1 MKASAS
7 PWRAS
12 PPALAALLVLAGA
25 VAVALQTASPS
36 RAVVLLAIA
45 PWLEETLFR
54 AGLHE
59 HLLRSGRRPG
69 LCIGVTALAF
79 AAAHML
85 AWQQWNAIVLVLPAL
100 ALGALYQRTRSVTAC
115 AAAHAAMNGVWLA
128 LSARGLHL

>member
-1 MKASAS
+1 MKASRVPWWWS
-7 PWRAS
+7 PRA
-12 PPALAALLVLAGA
+12 LTALLVLACA

-45 PWLEETLFR
+45 PWLEEMFFR

-59 HLLRSGRRPG
+59 YLLRSGHWPS
-69 LCIGVTALAF
+69 LCIGLTALAF
-79 AAAHML
+79 AGAHML
-85 AWQQWNAIVLVLPAL
+85 AWQQWNAAVLVLPAL
-100 ALGALYQRTRSVTAC
+100 ALGVLYQRTRSVTAC